1 MVRNYKPRT
10 DCATYDGALVARA
23 LEEPDKGK
31 SLRNVSN
38 NLYIPT
44 TTLIRFQ
51 KERESYNNKTKELDS
66 QPRDLYKTR
75 QIGRTITFEFLKVFS
90 LDY

>member
-10 DCATYDGALVARA
+10 DRATYDGALVARA
-23 LEEPDKGK
+23 LEELDKGK
-31 SLRNVSN
+31 SLRDVSN
-38 NLYIPT
+38 DLPIPK

-51 KERESYNNKTKELDS
+51 KERENYNNKTKELDV

-75 QIGRTITFEFLKVFS
+75 QVGRTITFEFFLS
-90 LDY
+90 LYS